1 MLTTSVMVIIKLL
14 ASILSGG
21 ILYQG
26 FAPGHQALPATKIAG
41 VITSIFTVLAFIM
54 DAEGIFAN
62 DAGGKT
68 EQLFWQSIE
77 KNPSTLLYCDYL
89 EKYPQG
95 EFSEIAAVRVQ
106 GLVCPQSPL
115 TDRVQPV
122 VMSPLN
128 PPLMATE
135 SIVKVK
141 LNALKPNG
149 KAWDIVNGKPDIY
162 IIVDGKSYRSNRCE
176 DRFSCQFL
184 VPAIEKIA
192 TIEVWDADEL
202 EDDLVGIARCVPN
215 RVCSSLSVKIKIV
228 NG

>member
-1 MLTTSVMVIIKLL
+1 MVIIKLL

-62 DAGGKT
+62 DAGEKT

-95 EFSEIAAVRVQ
+95 EFSGIAAVRVQ
-106 GLVCPQSPL
+106 DSVCPQS
-115 TDRVQPV
+115 TADKAA
-122 VMSPLN
+122 
-128 PPLMATE
+128 PPATALASGNEVTSVE

-141 LNALKPNG
+141 LNATKPNG
-149 KAWDIVNGKPDIY
+149 KAWDILNGKPDVY
-162 IIVDGKSYRSNRCE
+162 ITVNGKSYRSDRCE
-176 DRFSCQFL
+176 DRFSCQFSI
-184 VPAIEKIA
+184 PAIQKIA

-202 EDDLVGIARCVPN
+202 EDDPAGIAQCVPN
-215 RVCSSLSVKIKIV
+215 RVCTTLSAKIKIIT
-228 NG
+228 G